1 MELLTEREENCLK
14 FLLNRKN
21 NIGFGNEDTIK
32 LEEIDDE
39 LFDFSHFSSLKNK
52 GYITARVFDDQI
64 DYYLNSSSL
73 DYFDE
78 KEKQIIKETENK
90 KLATK
95 RFWLDKIIPFLALII
110 SLFSLFNYIF
120 HWFGV

>member
-110 SLFSLFNYIF
+110 SLFSLLNSIF